1 MSISLKGIF
10 APMTTP
16 FGKDGELDRAAFEFN
31 CKAHM
36 QAGLNGLVIAGST
49 GEAALLDSVE
59 RSSLVEWARR
69 QVPDDRALIAGVGAE
84 STRTTLDYID
94 RAAERGVDAVLVV
107 APHYFGSQ
115 MTDDALRTH
124 YRRIADES
132 TVPVMLYN
140 IPKYM
145 HFRLS
150 KPLVQELARHE
161 NVIGIKDSSGD
172 KDSLTEYLSAQS
184 DSFSVITGS
193 GQLWGTALQMGARGG
208 ILAVS
213 VFAPA
218 LSRAIWDAV
227 ARKDFATADSLQA
240 RLTPLAKVI
249 VAELG
254 NAGVK
259 AAEDI
264 IGLKGGAPRSPLMP
278 VSRADVD
285 RVRQMLRDAEL
296 QVAA

>member
-1 MSISLKGIF
+1 MSVSLKGIF

-16 FGKDGELDRAAFEFN
+16 LGKDGELDRVAFESN
-31 CKAHM
+31 CRAHLE
-36 QAGLNGLVIAGST
+36 AGLNGIVVTGST
-49 GEAALLDSVE
+49 GEAALLDADE
-59 RSSLVEWARR
+59 RALLVEWSRR
-69 QVPDDRALIAGVGAE
+69 QVPDDRTLIAGVGAE

-94 RAAERGVDAVLVV
+94 RAAERGVDAALVV

-115 MTDDALRTH
+115 MTDDALRAH
-124 YRRIADES
+124 YLRIADES

-150 KPLVQELARHE
+150 KTLVQELARHQ

-184 DSFSVITGS
+184 DSFTVFTGS

-213 VFAPA
+213 LFAPA
-218 LSRAIWDAV
+218 LSRAVWDAV

-264 IGLKGGAPRSPLMP
+264 VGLKGGMPRSPLLP
-278 VSRADVD
+278 LTRSDVD
-285 RVRQMLRDAEL
+285 RVRQTLRDAEL

>member
-1 MSISLKGIF
+1 MSGPLKGIF

-16 FGKDGELDRAAFEFN
+16 FGKDGELDRDAFEFN
-31 CKAHM
+31 CRAHM
-36 QAGLNGLVIAGST
+36 QAGLNGLVVAGST
-49 GEAALLDSVE
+49 GEAALLDGAE
-59 RSSLVEWARR
+59 RAWLVEWARR
-69 QVPDDRALIAGVGAE
+69 QVPDDRMLIAGVGAE
-84 STRTTLDYID
+84 STRTTLDFID
-94 RAAERGVDAVLVV
+94 RAAERGVDAALVV
-107 APHYFGSQ
+107 APHYFGGQ
-115 MTDDALRTH
+115 MTEDALRAH
-124 YRRIADES
+124 YLRIADES
-132 TVPVMLYN
+132 TVPVILYN

-150 KPLVQELARHE
+150 KPLVQELAKHK

-172 KDSLTEYLSAQS
+172 KDSLSDYLAAQS
-184 DSFSVITGS
+184 DSFTVITGS
-193 GQLWGTALQMGARGG
+193 GQLWGTALQMGARAG

-213 VFAPA
+213 LFAPT

-227 ARKDFATADSLQA
+227 ARKDFAAADSLQA

-264 IGLKGGAPRSPLMP
+264 IGLKGGLPRSPLLP
-278 VSRADVD
+278 VSRADTD
-285 RVRQMLRDAEL
+285 RVTQMLRDAEL
-296 QVAA
+296 PVAA

>member
-1 MSISLKGIF
+1 MSVSLKGIF

-31 CKAHM
+31 CRAHV
-36 QAGLNGLVIAGST
+36 QAGLNGVVVCGST
-49 GEAALLDSVE
+49 GEAALLDTAE
-59 RSSLVEWARR
+59 RESLVEWARR
-69 QVPDDRALIAGVGAE
+69 QVPDDRMLIAGVGAE
-84 STRTTLDYID
+84 STRATLNNVE

-115 MTDDALRTH
+115 MTEDALRAH
-124 YRRIADES
+124 YVRIADES

-150 KPLVQELARHE
+150 KALVQELAKHP
-161 NVIGIKDSSGD
+161 NVIGVKDSSGD

-184 DSFSVITGS
+184 DAFTVFTGS
-193 GQLWGTALQMGARGG
+193 GQVWGTALQMGARGG

-213 VFAPA
+213 LFAPT
-218 LSRAIWDAV
+218 LSRAVWDAV
-227 ARKDFATADSLQA
+227 ARKDHAAADSLQT

-259 AAEDI
+259 AAQDI
-264 IGLKGGAPRSPLMP
+264 VGLKGGPPRSPLLPMR
-278 VSRADVD
+278 RADVD
-285 RVRQMLRDAEL
+285 RVRQLLRDAEL

>member
-1 MSISLKGIF
+1 VIKKLTGIF

-16 FGKDGELDRAAFEFN
+16 FDKNGELDRSAFEFN
-31 CKAHM
+31 CQAHM
-36 QAGLNGLVIAGST
+36 KAGLNGLVVAGST
-49 GEAALLDSVE
+49 GEAALLDATE
-59 RSSLVEWARR
+59 RGSLVEYARR
-69 QVPDDRALIAGVGAE
+69 QVPDDRMLIAGCGAE

-115 MTDDALRTH
+115 MTEDALRAH
-124 YRRIADES
+124 YLKIADES
-132 TVPVMLYN
+132 TVPVLLYN

-145 HFRLS
+145 HYRLS
-150 KPLVQELARHE
+150 KPFVQEMAKHQ
-161 NVIGIKDSSGD
+161 NIIGIKDSSGD

-184 DSFSVITGS
+184 DSFTVFTGS

-213 VFAPA
+213 LFAA
-218 LSRAIWDAV
+218 SLSRAVWDAV
-227 ARKDFATADSLQA
+227 GRKDFAGADALQA

-259 AAEDI
+259 VAEDI
-264 IGLKGGAPRSPLMP
+264 IGLKGGLPRSPLMP
-278 VSRADVD
+278 VSRADAD
-285 RVRQMLRDAEL
+285 KVRQMLRDAEL

>member
-1 MSISLKGIF
+1 MSVSLKGIF

-16 FGKDGELDRAAFEFN
+16 FGKSGELDRTAFEFN

-36 QAGLNGLVIAGST
+36 QAGLNGLVVAGST
-49 GEAALLDSVE
+49 GEAALLDANE
-59 RSSLVEWARR
+59 RASLVEWARR

-115 MTDDALRTH
+115 MTEDALRAH
-124 YRRIADES
+124 YKRIADES

-150 KPLVQELARHE
+150 KALVQELARHQ

-172 KDSLTEYLSAQS
+172 KDSLSEYLAAQS

-213 VFAPA
+213 LFAPI

-227 ARKDFATADSLQA
+227 ARKDFATADSLQT

-264 IGLKGGAPRSPLMP
+264 IGLKGGMPRSPLLP
-278 VSRADVD
+278 VSQADVD

>member
-1 MSISLKGIF
+1 MTIALKGIF

-16 FGKDGELDRAAFEFN
+16 FGKDGELDRNAFEFN
-31 CKAHM
+31 CRAHL

-49 GEAALLDSVE
+49 GEAALLDRDE
-59 RSSLVEWARR
+59 RSSLLEWARR
-69 QVPDDRALIAGVGAE
+69 EVPDDRMLIAGCGAE

-94 RAAERGVDAVLVV
+94 RAAERGADAALIV
-107 APHYFGSQ
+107 APHYFSNQ
-115 MTDDALRTH
+115 MNEDALRAH
-124 YRRIADES
+124 YSRIADES
-132 TVPVMLYN
+132 TVPVILYN

-150 KPLVQELARHE
+150 KPLVQELAKHK
-161 NVIGIKDSSGD
+161 NIIGIKDSSGD

-184 DSFSVITGS
+184 DTFNVITGS
-193 GQLWGTALQMGARGG
+193 GQLWGTALQMGARAG
-208 ILAVS
+208 ILGVSLFAASLCRAV
-213 VFAPA
+213 
-218 LSRAIWDAV
+218 WDAV

-240 RLTPLAKVI
+240 RLTPVAKVI
-249 VAELG
+249 VGDLG

-264 IGLKGGAPRSPLMP
+264 IGLKGGMPRPPLLP
-278 VSRADVD
+278 ASRADVD
-285 RVRQMLRDAEL
+285 RIRQMLRDAEL